1 MPCLKSRSSRVP
13 AQAVLQKKARDQASN
28 MLQESPAREVVDPPE
43 IVAPSAPAIVEPRV
57 ATADLS

>member
-13 AQAVLQKKARDQASN
+13 AHTVLQKKARDQPSN
-28 MLQESPAREVVDPPE
+28 MLRESPARKVVDTFE
-43 IVAPSAPAIVEPRV
+43 IAAPSMPAIVEPRV